1 MLVARGGVIVISARC
16 KKCSHRVCGIDC
28 LESRLRAHD
37 VNIPPP
43 LVLQVEADAGGR
55 LWSLVLVSIVANL
68 NTVYLRATLS
78 KVPAWVYKRNSD
90 YSNGTRLMNA
100 RRC

>member
-1 MLVARGGVIVISARC
+1 M
-16 KKCSHRVCGIDC
+16 
-28 LESRLRAHD
+28 RAHD
-37 VNIPPP
+37 VDIPP

-78 KVPAWVYKRNSD
+78 KSAGMGVQEEL
-90 YSNGTRLMNA
+90 RLFQWHSFNECEKMLSA
-100 RRC
+100 V